1 MKISNSQHR
10 TWRPKTLLG
19 LLGRKPFRACF
30 YNFMTLF
37 IPGKNHFDV
46 IPNGWVVVEHISGMP
61 IYLHRQSRSISVTR
75 PYHLGPAS
83 ARVSTK
89 DCLPKFPFY
98 DKILAMF
105 LPIVC
110 KYFTKLRIWQSF
122 WDWKLMEE

>member
-1 MKISNSQHR
+1 
-10 TWRPKTLLG
+10 
-19 LLGRKPFRACF
+19 
-30 YNFMTLF
+30 MTFF

-89 DCLPKFPFY
+89 DCLPKLLFY
-98 DKILAMF
+98 DKFLPMF
-105 LPIVC
+105 LPTVC
-110 KYFTKLRIWQSF
+110 KYLKKL
-122 WDWKLMEE
+122 KV